1 MALPE
6 YMMAGKPIVASSVDA
21 IPNIIRDGEN
31 GLLVEVDDASGAS
44 KAVYEFSINDE
55 LKDSLIENAYKDV
68 HERFDEKR
76 VASEHMKL
84 VEEIFEK
91 ATVRGFVDYL
101 LYGLPPESEERN
113 YQARLDEPYLEYE
126 KVALEYDSN
135 GASELLSLV
144 NAMTCE
150 NACVYMELGVQAG
163 ILLIADIVQ
172 NLRRE
177 EIENIHYRNKCE
189 LLIEDIRQVLEIMK
203 DSMTDECKQ
212 NMTNILNKWGAER
225 KGEE

>member
-1 MALPE
+1 
-6 YMMAGKPIVASSVDA
+6 
-21 IPNIIRDGEN
+21 
-31 GLLVEVDDASGAS
+31 
-44 KAVYEFSINDE
+44 
-55 LKDSLIENAYKDV
+55 
-68 HERFDEKR
+68 
-76 VASEHMKL
+76 MKL

-144 NAMTCE
+144 NAMTVKMRVCIWNWE
-150 NACVYMELGVQAG
+150 CRRAFC
-163 ILLIADIVQ
+163 LIADIVQ

-177 EIENIHYRNKCE
+177 EN
-189 LLIEDIRQVLEIMK
+189 
-203 DSMTDECKQ
+203 
-212 NMTNILNKWGAER
+212 
-225 KGEE
+225 

>member
-1 MALPE
+1 
-6 YMMAGKPIVASSVDA
+6 
-21 IPNIIRDGEN
+21 
-31 GLLVEVDDASGAS
+31 
-44 KAVYEFSINDE
+44 
-55 LKDSLIENAYKDV
+55 
-68 HERFDEKR
+68 
-76 VASEHMKL
+76 MKL

-177 EIENIHYRNKCE
+177 EIENI
-189 LLIEDIRQVLEIMK
+189 RQVLEIMK

>member
-1 MALPE
+1 MTGLHSDLLS
-6 YMMAGKPIVASSVDA
+6 GQSV
-21 IPNIIRDGEN
+21 
-31 GLLVEVDDASGAS
+31 LQL
-44 KAVYEFSINDE
+44 INDNGKSDRRR
-55 LKDSLIENAYKDV
+55 LLS
-68 HERFDEKR
+68 
-76 VASEHMKL
+76 KL
-84 VEEIFEK
+84 FQKMVITSACHNGITGSVSIGPKYNPGIVSIMTAHTQIKGHIIISPIQCKQFINLQK
-91 ATVRGFVDYL
+91 
-101 LYGLPPESEERN
+101 PPESEERN

>member
-1 MALPE
+1 
-6 YMMAGKPIVASSVDA
+6 
-21 IPNIIRDGEN
+21 
-31 GLLVEVDDASGAS
+31 
-44 KAVYEFSINDE
+44 
-55 LKDSLIENAYKDV
+55 
-68 HERFDEKR
+68 
-76 VASEHMKL
+76 MKL

-177 EIENIHYRNKCE
+177 EIENIHYRN
-189 LLIEDIRQVLEIMK
+189 
-203 DSMTDECKQ
+203 
-212 NMTNILNKWGAER
+212 NI
-225 KGEE
+225 